1 MREYSFY
8 GKNLE
13 SCLEQS
19 SKELHISK
27 DNLVYK
33 IISNKSSLF
42 KKTFNIIVYV
52 ESESDTNTY
61 DIKVEE
67 NINKDENDSLKV
79 GKLNSAPKPG
89 TVKVENG
96 EIVVVDPINK
106 GRKPMIVKGQ
116 GVDLKIDGK
125 DVGGKTYVTSQS
137 EIEVQLDNSKAKRE
151 LNINVSEDKMEC
163 YISIAYLP
171 ERIYAIEDVKEDNF
185 ITLNAKV
192 VKEEYPP
199 LYTEQEI
206 IGVLKDKG
214 ITYGYCTENINQCLS
229 LKGAENLLVANG
241 KPMIPSKDDEI
252 EIYFKND
259 KIHEFQLDESG
270 NMDFKSIGNISS
282 VKKGDTLCRR
292 ISGIDGAVGKN
303 VFGQAV
309 SPKKRKIKDI
319 IPKEGCELKDKDTI
333 IASIDGKPEVKG
345 TSFSVHNVHKVMGDV
360 DVKTGNIHFIGD
372 VIVYGDV
379 KEGMNIEAG
388 NSIYVNSNV
397 FRGVLKAGSDIDIK
411 GNVISSSI
419 KAGSNYVELVKYMD
433 NLEKLADDL
442 GSITSIVE
450 QIKNNKHSM
459 QNIPDNLLIKNIVDS
474 KYRGL
479 KSRINETIKYMT
491 NFKDNQNKV
500 YRLITDKLSDVY
512 FSNINGYKEL
522 SLIEQVIRE
531 KLERMKD
538 LEGNMSNITLSY
550 AQDSNIEGSGDIIIV
565 GKGVYKSYITAMNN
579 LYFVG
584 NETMTTRGGILR
596 AKNEISVKIVGSPT
610 GVSTVLAV
618 SKEGHIYCNL
628 AYLNTKIIVGE
639 KEIILNESCKDV
651 HAYLNKDSELIVDKF
666 KL

>member
-27 DNLVYK
+27 DKLVYK
-33 IISNKSSLF
+33 IINDKSSLF

-52 ESESDTNTY
+52 EAESDINTY
-61 DIKVEE
+61 DNKVEE
-67 NINKDENDSLKV
+67 DSHSDENHSFKD
-79 GKLNSAPKPG
+79 GELNSAPKPG

-96 EIVVVDPINK
+96 EIFVVDPINK
-106 GRKPMIVKGQ
+106 GKKPMIVKGE
-116 GVDLKIDGK
+116 GVNLIVDGK
-125 DVGGKTYVTSQS
+125 DVGSKTYVTSQS
-137 EIEVQLDNSKAKRE
+137 EIEVQLDNSKANRE

-171 ERIYAIEDVKEDNF
+171 ERIYAIEDVKEDNS

-206 IGVLKDKG
+206 IGVLKGKG
-214 ITYGYCTENINQCLS
+214 ITYGYCIENIKQCLS
-229 LKGAENLLVANG
+229 LKGAENLLVAKG

-252 EIYFKND
+252 EVYFKKGN
-259 KIHEFQLDESG
+259 IHEFQLDDSG
-270 NMDFKSIGNISS
+270 NVDFMSIGNISS
-282 VKKGDTLCRR
+282 VKKGDILCRR
-292 ISGIDGAVGKN
+292 ISGIDGEVGKN
-303 VFGQAV
+303 IFGQAA
-309 SPKKRKIKDI
+309 SPKRRKIKDI

-333 IASIDGKPEVKG
+333 IASIDGKPDVKG

-360 DVKTGNIHFIGD
+360 DIKTGNIHFIGD

-397 FRGVLKAGSDIDIK
+397 FRGVLKASSDINIK
-411 GNVISSSI
+411 GSVISSSI
-419 KAGSNYVELVKYMD
+419 KAGSNYVELVKYID
-433 NLEKLADDL
+433 NLENLADNL
-442 GSITSIVE
+442 KSITSIVE
-450 QIKNNKHSM
+450 QIKNNKNSM

-479 KSRINETIKYMT
+479 KSIINETIKYMT
-491 NFKDNQNKV
+491 DFQDTQNKV
-500 YRLITDKLSDVY
+500 YRLINDKLSDVY
-512 FSNINGYKEL
+512 FSNIKVYKEI
-522 SLIEQVIRE
+522 SLIEEVIRE
-531 KLERMKD
+531 KIDTMKE
-538 LEGNMSNITLSY
+538 LEGNMCNITLGY

-565 GKGVYKSYITAMNN
+565 GKGAYKSYITAMNN

-584 NETMTTRGGILR
+584 AETMTTRGGILR
-596 AKNEISVKIVGSPT
+596 AKNEINVKTVGSPT

-618 SKEGHIYCNL
+618 AKEGHIYCNI
-628 AYLNTKIIVGE
+628 AYLNTKFIVGE
-639 KEIILNESCKDV
+639 KEIILNESYKNI